1 MGSFFSS
8 DQLKQKLHVF
18 LVGIGGIGMSALARI
33 LWARGH
39 HVSGSDRSDSAILQ
53 DLRQKGMEVFVGH
66 RAAHIH
72 EDIDLVV
79 YTNAVSIEDNPELI
93 QAKQLGVP
101 IIERA
106 KLLNMLASSK
116 YAIGVSGTH
125 GKTTTTSMLAKIFL
139 AADLDPSL
147 AVGGVLSD
155 IGGSGYDGK
164 GKFFIYESCEAFE
177 SFLKLY
183 PDTAVIT
190 NVDADHLDYYKTF
203 DNVKKAFA
211 SYMQENVSPYG
222 LLVYNRDNEPL
233 REIVDRLRLPQVI
246 SVGIETPADFVAK
259 NVELSEFSSRF
270 VLMRGKEEIGTFYVN
285 VPGLHNVYNALL
297 ATVTAK
303 LHGVPQ
309 EVIYRTLS
317 TFQNANRRFEVK
329 YQSEDLVVIDDY
341 AHHPSEVMATLKA
354 ARRLAEK
361 NGAELVVVF
370 QPHLYSRT
378 LSFYREF
385 AQALSLA
392 DRIILT
398 EIYPAREVNPGN
410 VSSELI
416 YNEIVKMRGNS
427 RLHYFESL
435 EQVKKALPQIMSTQ
449 AVLVTL
455 GAGDV
460 WKISNTFSVA

>member
-8 DQLKQKLHVF
+8 EQLRHRLHIF
-18 LVGIGGIGMSALARI
+18 LVGIGGVGMSALARI

-39 HVSGSDRSDSAILQ
+39 QVSGSDRSDSATLQ

-66 RAAHIH
+66 HANHIH

-79 YTNAVSIEDNPELI
+79 YTNAVKVDENPELI
-93 QAKQLGVP
+93 QAKQLGIP
-101 IIERA
+101 LIERA
-106 KLLNMLASSK
+106 KLLQMLASSK

-139 AADLDPSL
+139 AANLDPSL
-147 AVGGVLSD
+147 AVGGELSG

-164 GKFFIYESCEAFE
+164 GKFFIYEACEAFE

-190 NVDADHLDYYKTF
+190 NVDADHLDYYGNF
-203 DNVKKAFA
+203 ENIKKAFTT
-211 SYMQENVSPYG
+211 YLTHHVSPYG
-222 LLVYNRDNEPL
+222 LIVYNRDNEPL
-233 REIVDRLRLPQVI
+233 REIVDKQKLPHAV
-246 SVGIETPADFVAK
+246 SVGIQTPADFMAK
-259 NVELSEFSSRF
+259 EVELSEFSSRF
-270 VLMRGKEEIGTFYVN
+270 VLVRGKEEIGTFYVN
-285 VPGLHNVYNALL
+285 VPGMHNVYNALL
-297 ATVTAK
+297 AAVTAK

-317 TFQNANRRFEVK
+317 LFQNASRRFEVK
-329 YQSEDLVVIDDY
+329 YQTDDLVVIDDY
-341 AHHPSEVMATLKA
+341 AHHPSEVSATLKA
-354 ARRLAEK
+354 ARKLAEK
-361 NGAELVVVF
+361 KGAELVVVF

-385 AQALSLA
+385 AEALSLA

-398 EIYPAREVNPGN
+398 EIYPAREINPGN
-410 VSSELI
+410 VSSKLI
-416 YNEIVKMRGNS
+416 YDEIVKLRGNS
-427 RLHYFESL
+427 RLYYFASL
-435 EQVKKALPQIMSTQ
+435 EQVKEVLPQIMSTQ

-460 WKISNTFSVA
+460 WKISSAFSVA